1 MSLLGASI
9 VNYGLTLAYFLR
21 VIAYLS
27 GGLRVLSI
35 IEIVIHFI
43 KSLAVITLLAWHV
56 YMIIKGTTTYMFLV
70 EKDQRNQWSKDLS
83 EGKLTLN
90 EYEEKLA
97 SLVKK
102 KTKVKQSTVITQGLN
117 SGAASP
123 RTEAQI
129 APIGRSKIV
138 PGEFIGNITD

>member
-1 MSLLGASI
+1 
-9 VNYGLTLAYFLR
+9 
-21 VIAYLS
+21 
-27 GGLRVLSI
+27 
-35 IEIVIHFI
+35 
-43 KSLAVITLLAWHV
+43 
-56 YMIIKGTTTYMFLV
+56 
-70 EKDQRNQWSKDLS
+70 
-83 EGKLTLN
+83 LN